1 MNNFSNSHFACQAK
15 NDKDDELFFYDDLPD
30 QKLDQTIP
38 LDLVGYATSII
49 RLSNKRK
56 SLQLNL
62 ANTYLAKLWS
72 VSVPTVNRKLKLLQ
86 EHRIILRMTSGGEK
100 SCDGKFY
107 RTRLIFVRPTNRAHN
122 PKCYP
127 VVEESKSNLIIHKNT
142 NLKDLDRT
150 LQDERRKQVLNGFI
164 STKELKEISS
174 YKKRNP
180 TKSIKTLQKSFLKK
194 ALEKINEM
202 DTLDYRFMCLLLRQ
216 VLGAENPSI
225 AHYGM
230 KLHLLL
236 RHKPDLV
243 VCVIESLVKSM
254 STIRCPVAYFIS
266 ELQNVTG
273 FRDLIYSEE
282 DDETNLVQ
290 AIPKI
295 SNEGKRAIERFKMK
309 ATK

>member
-1 MNNFSNSHFACQAK
+1 MNNFSKGHFACQAK
-15 NDKDDELFFYDDLPD
+15 NDNGELFFYDNLPD

-38 LDLVGYATSII
+38 LDLVGYAQSII

-56 SLQLNL
+56 SFQLNL
-62 ANTYLAKLWS
+62 ANTYLAKLWG

-107 RTRLIFVRPTNRAHN
+107 RTRLIFVRPTHQAHN

-127 VVEESKSNLIIHKNT
+127 VVEASKSNLIIHKNT

-150 LQDERRKQVLNGFI
+150 LQGERKKQVLNSFI
-164 STKELKEISS
+164 STKELKEISP
-174 YKKRNP
+174 YKKRTP
-180 TKSIKTLQKSFLKK
+180 TKSIKTLQKSFLRK

-202 DTLDYRFMCLLLRQ
+202 DTLDYRFMCLVLRQ

-230 KLHLLL
+230 KLHLVL

-243 VCVIESLVKSM
+243 VCVMETMVKSM
-254 STIRCPVAYFIS
+254 STIKCPVAWFIS

-273 FRDLIYSEE
+273 FRDLVYSEE
-282 DDETNLVQ
+282 EDETNLVQ

-295 SNEGKRAIERFKMK
+295 SKEGARALERFKMK